1 MNTEL
6 MIWESINSLIL
17 PMKNSNK
24 SILEQLFQLKTLF
37 KNKEMM
43 YLLVMLIGLPK
54 ELLLQLKI
62 KDNVDHAGPFQQQVV
77 LKD

>member
-6 MIWESINSLIL
+6 MTWESINFLIL

-24 SILEQLFQLKTLF
+24 SILVQLFQLKTSF

-62 KDNVDHAGPFQQQVV
+62 KDNVDHVGPFQQQVV

>member
-6 MIWESINSLIL
+6 MTWESINSLIL

-24 SILEQLFQLKTLF
+24 SILVQLFQLKTLF

-43 YLLVMLIGLPK
+43 YLLVMLIGLLK

-62 KDNVDHAGPFQQQVV
+62 KDNVDHVGHSQLPEV

>member
-6 MIWESINSLIL
+6 MTWESINFLIS

-24 SILEQLFQLKTLF
+24 SILVQLFQLKTLF